1 MYDAASPC
9 EPPAGSPFGPHLGGR
24 AEAPF
29 GQASEPPA
37 GPFPGAHRHQ
47 RARGELRLSFKL
59 RDGATVLE
67 GLRQEGCL
75 KARFPRTE
83 RGAWAGAVVLNTSGG
98 VAGGDRLCTRVQAG
112 PGTRATLAAQAAER
126 FYRALPGAAS
136 AHVRA
141 HLAVLPGAA
150 LEWLPQDSILFDRC
164 ALDRELHVD
173 LAADAWF
180 LGVEALVFGR
190 AAMGEQV
197 EAARLRDLIRVRRAG
212 RLLLHDA
219 VRLDGP
225 VRALLDRRAIGAGA
239 RAAATVVHAAPDA
252 EARLDAV
259 RDALASFEA
268 GASAWDGLLVARV
281 VAPDGACLRAAT
293 TAGLAAIRAGR
304 PLPRVWTC

>member
-1 MYDAASPC
+1 MYDAASPS
-9 EPPAGSPFGPHLGGR
+9 EPHAGSPFGPL
-24 AEAPF
+24 APP
-29 GQASEPPA
+29 PPA
-37 GPFPGAHRHQ
+37 PSPDRPPGALSESSPGPIRHQ
-47 RARGELRLSFKL
+47 RARGELRLSFKS
-59 RDGATVLE
+59 RDVATVLD
-67 GLRQEGCL
+67 GLRQDGCL
-75 KARFPRTE
+75 KARFPRPE
-83 RGAWAGAVVLNTSGG
+83 RGAWAGAVLLNTSGG
-98 VAGGDRLCTRVQAG
+98 VAGGDRLYTRIQAG

-126 FYRALPGAAS
+126 FYRALPGAAP
-136 AHVRA
+136 AHVRT

-190 AAMGEQV
+190 AAMGEEV
-197 EAARLRDLIRVRRAG
+197 ETARLRDVIRVRRAG

-225 VRALLDRRAIGAGA
+225 VRAVLDRPAVGAGA
-239 RAAATVVHAAPDA
+239 RAAATLVHAAPGA

-259 RDALASFEA
+259 RAALAPFEA

-281 VAPDGACLRAAT
+281 VAPDGACLRAAIV
-293 TAGLAAIRAGR
+293 AGSTAIRDGR